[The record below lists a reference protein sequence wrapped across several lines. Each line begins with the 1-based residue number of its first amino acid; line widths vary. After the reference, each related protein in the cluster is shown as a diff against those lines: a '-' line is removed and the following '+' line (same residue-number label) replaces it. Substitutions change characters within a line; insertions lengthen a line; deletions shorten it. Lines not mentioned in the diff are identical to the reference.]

1 MNILMIHNTKS
12 GPKSDTKYV
21 YDLKTKLKEKGNTKF
36 IEVSN
41 VQSMYE
47 VVSLIPENDLIIIIA
62 GDGTVSYFSN
72 YLIEYDKPVLVIP
85 NGSGNDFSKSIG
97 ASVNIEE
104 ILKIVEKFDI
114 FKTSTMLINE
124 KERRL
129 TIACFGFEAR
139 VNRLANKL
147 PRAFGKYKYS
157 IATVLSLFGRHYETL
172 KIESDSF
179 FEEGEYSLAIIA
191 NTPSFGGGLMI
202 SNKASALDDK
212 LYLILVNRV
221 NKFKLIYLFLL
232 LILRKHYSRPEFREF
247 VTKEIKVDS
256 IKGVLRSQ
264 ADGES
269 LPEGPVVIKIEPQS
283 LKVLL
288 V

>member
-21 YDLKTKLKEKGNTKF
+21 HDLKTKLKEKGNTKF

-41 VQSMYE
+41 VQSMYA

-85 NGSGNDFSKSIG
+85 TGSGNDFSKSIG

-124 KERRL
+124 TERRL

-157 IATVLSLFGRHYETL
+157 IATVLALFGRHYETL
-172 KIESDSF
+172 KIESDSYS
-179 FEEGEYSLAIIA
+179 EEGEYSLAIIA

-232 LILRKHYSRPEFREF
+232 LLLRKHYSRPEFREF